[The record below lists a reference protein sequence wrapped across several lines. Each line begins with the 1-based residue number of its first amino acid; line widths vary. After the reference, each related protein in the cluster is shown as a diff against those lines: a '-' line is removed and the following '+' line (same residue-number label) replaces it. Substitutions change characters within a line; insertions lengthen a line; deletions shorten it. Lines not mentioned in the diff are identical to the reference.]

1 MNRGS
6 STYQYIAQSREE
18 VFHKMADYWYSEE
31 GEKALVGST
40 EEAVEKMRNEKLV
53 MFLNFRKKRKSFA

>member
-18 VFHKMADYWYSEE
+18 VLYKMADYWNSEE

-40 EEAVEKMRNEKLV
+40 EEAVEKMRNEK
-53 MFLNFRKKRKSFA
+53 